1 MTITDSSTFL
11 LKHMLN
17 GLQNSWKQQIYTK
30 AHSSFSTTNSLIFDI
45 VRQEIHRNKWSWPDV
60 TLVIVILPSM
70 LLNNEIL
77 SNTSRMDSVWLSLF
91 TKNIFLMDCID
102 LWQNVYN
109 VNPIYF
115 QISQMTQFIF
125 FQNFWQNI
133 IYSVLSEL
141 MILSFICLYI
151 MY

>member
-11 LKHMLN
+11 LKHILN

-30 AHSSFSTTNSLIFDI
+30 AHSSFSTTDSLIFDI
-45 VRQEIHRNKWSWPDV
+45 VRQKIHRTKWLLSDV
-60 TLVIVILPSM
+60 SLVIVVLPSM

-77 SNTSRMDSVWLSLF
+77 SNTSRMDSMWLSLF
-91 TKNIFLMDCID
+91 TKNIFLMNCID
-102 LWQNVYN
+102 VWQKVYN

-125 FQNFWQNI
+125 FSKKIN
-133 IYSVLSEL
+133 
-141 MILSFICLYI
+141 LYDKI
-151 MY
+151 